1 MLLRIFAAISLSF
14 ATFARC
20 APFPDIGIAGGGP
33 PNSPV
38 PVEISVNGAKDVQ
51 LTQFLENL
59 EVSFFSAASTNLS
72 TWDTTAYS
80 NSSIDTVNRITAQ
93 EEVHLET
100 LTAILNT
107 YNVPLIPPCNYSFPV
122 SSAKEFFE
130 VADLISSVGIS
141 ATIGLSQHLTLLDPS
156 VARLISSF
164 LSVKSRYDSFFR
176 DVQEREP
183 NPSPFDTGISA
194 IWAYNIALSFIIPGS
209 CPVQIPLP
217 VLPELT
223 VTQGIMDPA
232 TVAPFAN
239 RTNSANSTN
248 GDILKEFTWDPTQV
262 PFVVQGDKQ
271 LLAGWVNQAN
281 KPVYT
286 PLTNTSE
293 GKGTARMP
301 QGLSGITFVAIT
313 TEQFTDVDDLAQ
325 GTIAGPAVV
334 VVS

>member
-1 MLLRIFAAISLSF
+1 MLLHIFAIISLSL

-20 APFPDIGIAGGGP
+20 APFLDIGIAGGGL
-33 PNSPV
+33 PNSPL
-38 PVEISVNGAKDVQ
+38 PVEISVGGAKDVQ

-72 TWDTTAYS
+72 IWGNEGYS
-80 NSSIDTVNRITAQ
+80 NNSLGTVNRIATQ

-100 LTAILNT
+100 LTTILNT

-122 SSAKEFFE
+122 SSAKEFFD
-130 VADLISSVGIS
+130 VADLIGSVGIS
-141 ATIGLSQHLTLLDPS
+141 ATIGLSQRLALSDPS
-156 VARLISSF
+156 VAKLISSI
-164 LSVKSRYDSFFR
+164 LSVESRHDAFFR

-183 NPSPFDTGISA
+183 NPGTFDTGIDA
-194 IWAYNIALSFIIPGS
+194 IWAYNIALSFIVPGS
-209 CPVQIPLP
+209 CPVQLPIP
-217 VLPELT
+217 VLPGLT
-223 VTQGIMDPA
+223 VAQVTMSQ
-232 TVAPFAN
+232 VALA
-239 RTNSANSTN
+239 SYANSTSN
-248 GDILKEFTWDPTQV
+248 ANSKSGDTFKEFTWDPTQM

-286 PLTNTSE
+286 PLANISR
-293 GKGTARMP
+293 GKGTAKMP
-301 QGLSGITFVAIT
+301 KGLS
-313 TEQFTDVDDLAQ
+313 DVDDLAR